1 MRKFVPAL
9 ASALAFISIAP
20 AVHAVP
26 FDTFWTGAFTAD
38 WRNEDNWVGG
48 VPTTDA
54 RAFFN
59 SGQPF
64 AVVRG
69 STSVSVSGMSVGSEV
84 SVSQAAGL
92 NLVGASINTSVV
104 RSGGELRAEQFS
116 SIFVSTFHSLAIDSG
131 GTLNV
136 VDDARFVTNANSD
149 GVNFNQTNL
158 IAGAQLNVRNSAV
171 MENRGDLE
179 NRAGGVITLSS
190 AAFGANIGAG
200 ADFTNAGTMHVQS
213 SAGFNNG
220 ANTRFFQQ
228 GTLNINAGSQFVNA
242 GGATF
247 SHTGGTLNVTANGT
261 FDMQGGN
268 VTLSGGTTNIS
279 TGGRMLAGAN
289 SLSLNGGTLN
299 VSDQGTMTVSSN
311 LTQNNGSHVVHNNG
325 QFTNNG
331 SHNLNGGNFTVV
343 GGGTATNNT
352 ANFTGNG
359 GSLFVLGGGTLN
371 GTGSYTQ
378 NSGSMQ
384 IDGAMAQTDVT
395 INGGTVTG
403 GGTITGAVTVN
414 GGTVGLGNSPGL
426 LTVNG
431 DVSLTGGATLAIEL
445 GGLVVDTGYDRLD
458 VFGTTTIDDGA
469 IFDIDFFGAFTAGLG
484 DSFDVLVADD
494 IAPVDLTSLLF
505 DFTDAT
511 LGAGLIWETA
521 LVDFGG
527 GREALQL
534 MVAAA
539 QTEVSEPA
547 GLTIFGVSLLG
558 LACMR
563 RKRTA

>member
-1 MRKFVPAL
+1 MRKFVL
-9 ASALAFISIAP
+9 VLVLVCIAP
-20 AVHAVP
+20 ALRAAP
-26 FDTFWTGAFTAD
+26 IWTGAI
-38 WRNEDNWVGG
+38 DNNWSVVGNWANNRPPSVTDEAIIQAGTPIAAVFGSTLARVRGVDVGG
-48 VPTTDA
+48 ALHVNESSQLSLCCQVPNG
-54 RAFFN
+54 FF
-59 SGQPF
+59 S
-64 AVVRG
+64 
-69 STSVSVSGMSVGSEV
+69 
-84 SVSQAAGL
+84 
-92 NLVGASINTSVV
+92 NLSVV
-104 RSGGELRAEQFS
+104 RSGAELRAQQSGIINIERL
-116 SIFVSTFHSLAIDSG
+116 HSLGVGNGGSLILSDQALLVNNAFWDGSG
-131 GTLNV
+131 NFNSLNLNAGSRLNV
-136 VDDARFVTNANSD
+136 ANSASL
-149 GVNFNQTNL
+149 Q
-158 IAGAQLNVRNSAV
+158 
-171 MENRGDLE
+171 NRGRLQ
-179 NRAGGVITLSS
+179 NSGIVTFSS
-190 AAFGANIGAG
+190 AASGANIAAG
-200 ADFTNAGTMHVQS
+200 ADLINSGTMHVQS
-213 SAGFNNG
+213 SNGFNNG
-220 ANTRFFQQ
+220 NSTSFSQQ
-228 GTLNINAGSQFVNA
+228 GTLNINAGSRFVNA
-242 GGATF
+242 GGATLNQ
-247 SHTGGTLNVTANGT
+247 TGGTLNVTANGT
-261 FDMQGGN
+261 LDLQGGT
-268 VTLSGGTTNIS
+268 VTLAGGTTNIS
-279 TGGRMLAGAN
+279 TGGRVLAGAN
-289 SLSLNGGTLN
+289 SLRLNGGTLN

-331 SHNLNGGNFTVV
+331 SHSLNGGNFTVV
-343 GGGTATNNT
+343 GGGVATNNT
-352 ANFTGNG
+352 ANFVGNG
-359 GSLFVLGGGTLN
+359 GSLFVLSGGTLD

-414 GGTVGLGNSPGL
+414 GGTVGPGNSPGL

-445 GGLVVDTGYDRLD
+445 GGLAVDTGYDRLD

-484 DSFDVLVADD
+484 DSFDILVADD

-505 DFTDAT
+505 DFTDAA

-547 GLTIFGVSLLG
+547 GLTIFGLSLLG